1 MSSEDERRMPT
12 EGYEKRKSGAL
23 YKGDLNTTNKR
34 PDGRGIKIHNKSSL
48 YDGYF
53 LDGQC

>member
-1 MSSEDERRMPT
+1 MPT

-48 YDGYF
+48 YEGYF
-53 LDGQC
+53 IDG